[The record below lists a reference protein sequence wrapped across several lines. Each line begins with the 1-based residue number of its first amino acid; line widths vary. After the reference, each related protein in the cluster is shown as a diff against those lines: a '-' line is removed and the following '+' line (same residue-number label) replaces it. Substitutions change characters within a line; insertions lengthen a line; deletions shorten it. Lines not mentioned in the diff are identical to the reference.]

1 MLLNPN
7 NKAAVLA
14 IKITEIDM
22 RNYLSKAD
30 KEKLKN
36 FYRKK
41 LVMISPA
48 TKI

>member
-1 MLLNPN
+1 MLVNSN

-22 RNYLSKAD
+22 KNYLSHSD

-41 LVMISPA
+41 LVLISPS

>member
-1 MLLNPN
+1 MLVNSN

-22 RNYLSKAD
+22 RNCFSDSD

-41 LVMISPA
+41 LVLISPNL
-48 TKI
+48 KI

>member
-1 MLLNPN
+1 MRINSN
-7 NKAAVLA
+7 RKAAVLA
-14 IKITEIDM
+14 IKINEIDFSS
-22 RNYLSKAD
+22 RYTISD

-41 LVMISPA
+41 MVLISPS

>member
-1 MLLNPN
+1 MLLNSN
-7 NKAAVLA
+7 YEAAVLA

-22 RNYLSKAD
+22 KNYLTPLD

-41 LVMISPA
+41 LVLISPA